1 MVRPGQEFPREIQ
14 PTTIFAGGGS
24 GTGKWFSI
32 SAKQWRR
39 SHDLSPRDI
48 VKQTFILKYICS
60 TIYTNKRKR
69 DHLKL

>member
-1 MVRPGQEFPREIQ
+1 MVVGAGQEFPQEFQ
-14 PTTIFAGGGS
+14 PTTIFADG
-24 GTGKWFSI
+24 GTGRWFSI

-60 TIYTNKRKR
+60 TKYTNKRKR
-69 DHLKL
+69 PF